1 MSRFPTNAAKF
12 FYIFPMPTV
21 EIIAISDNTKSGK
34 IICTKMIQ
42 TRASSYTAFP
52 SNKVGDREK

>member
-1 MSRFPTNAAKF
+1 
-12 FYIFPMPTV
+12 MPTV

-42 TRASSYTAFP
+42 TRALSYTAFP